1 MNSPPDP
8 GTAADSRANSAE
20 LPRAYGA
27 AVLTAKFR
35 VTPEDFVVEELP
47 SFEPAGQGEHLLL
60 TIEKRGMNTAFAAKR
75 IAAWAGIAEMGIGYA
90 GMKDRHAV
98 TRQRISVHL
107 PKRVAPDIAGL
118 QSDDLRVLESHWHNR
133 KLPRGALAG
142 NRFVIVLR
150 DVQGEQGS
158 IESRLACIRDQGL
171 PNYFGEQRFGRGR
184 SRHPASRDTS
194 TSMHVEGDNVDA
206 ARRMFAGQRVRREQ
220 RSIYL
225 SAARSELFNVVLAAR
240 IVAGNWRTG
249 VDGDVWMLDG
259 SHSVFG
265 PEPLSPD
272 LRARAERLDIHPTGP
287 MWGAGLLR
295 CGDQARA
302 IEELAVTP
310 LAELRAGLEKAEL
323 KQERRALRVRVGK
336 LSWEWLSGSD
346 LRLSFELAPGAY
358 ATGLLAELGDV
369 AGAQTVS

>member
-1 MNSPPDP
+1 MTSS
-8 GTAADSRANSAE
+8 ADSGALAIPRPATAD

-27 AVLTAKFR
+27 AVLTATFR
-35 VTPEDFVVEELP
+35 VTPEDFLVEELP

-107 PKRVAPDIAGL
+107 PKRVAPDIAAL

-150 DVQGEQGS
+150 DVRGDREA
-158 IESRLACIRDQGL
+158 IRSRLACIRDQGL
-171 PNYFGEQRFGRGR
+171 PNYFGEQRFGR
-184 SRHPASRDTS
+184 D
-194 TSMHVEGDNVDA
+194 GDNVEA

-240 IVAGNWRTG
+240 IDAGNWRTG
-249 VDGDVWMLDG
+249 IDGDVWMLDG

-265 PEPLSPD
+265 PEPLSSE
-272 LRARAERLDIHPTGP
+272 LHARAERLDIHPTGP
-287 MWGAGLLR
+287 MWGAGVLR
-295 CGDQARA
+295 CGDSARA
-302 IEELAVTP
+302 IEEMAVAP
-310 LAELRAGLEKAEL
+310 LADLRAGLEKAEL
-323 KQERRALRVRVGK
+323 RQERRALRVRVGN
-336 LSWEWLSGSD
+336 LNWEWLPEAD
-346 LRLSFELAPGAY
+346 LRLSFELAAGAY
-358 ATGLLAELGDV
+358 ATGLLAELGGV
-369 AGAQTVS
+369 TGTQTVP